1 MDASGHAHL
10 MMKDSSVRLRSIG
23 HNAGWEEDDR
33 EGCMAFEQAPG
44 LESGQ
49 VSNNSLPLPLDHQEL
64 ASSSSSWK
72 SNYQLP
78 VADGPGGG
86 GAGVGQ
92 DTAAAAAAAAAGCLT
107 PICPP
112 ISTTPSSTTT
122 YPPTAVTNSSKVLL
136 HHHHH
141 HYHHHH
147 HPYLTILTSTH
158 LLNTFISPSNRTP
171 PPSPPPPPPLPPSL
185 PFSSPVAPPPPK

>member
-33 EGCMAFEQAPG
+33 EGCMAFDQGSG

-64 ASSSSSWK
+64 SSSWK
-72 SNYQLP
+72 SSNYQLP
-78 VADGPGGG
+78 VADGAAG
-86 GAGVGQ
+86 GVGQ
-92 DTAAAAAAAAAGCLT
+92 DTAAAAAAAAAAAGCLT

-136 HHHHH
+136 HHHH
-141 HYHHHH
+141 
-147 HPYLTILTSTH
+147 PYLSII
-158 LLNTFISPSNRTP
+158 ISH
-171 PPSPPPPPPLPPSL
+171 
-185 PFSSPVAPPPPK
+185 